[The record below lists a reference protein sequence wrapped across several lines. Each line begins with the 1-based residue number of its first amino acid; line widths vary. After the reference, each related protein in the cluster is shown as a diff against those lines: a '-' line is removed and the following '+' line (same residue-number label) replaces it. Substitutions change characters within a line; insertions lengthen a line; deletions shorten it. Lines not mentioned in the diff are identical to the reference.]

1 MGDQGALD
9 HSLFGVPAQLQGRW
23 GPRVRSAGLHGRCAM
38 TTGMRTGQ
46 GAARTAGVLAACLVL
61 AVAAVAMD
69 LPVPVRTLLGLPGM
83 LLAPGYAWLT
93 VAAARIGDAVQTPT
107 RLVLAV
113 VLSVAMLPLVGVTLH
128 AVGLPVSPLSMGVGL
143 LIATL
148 PPTIWALRFSRA
160 DVPPTNGWFR
170 GLRSRPGGTALVALS
185 VGVFVAAVAWGASWQ
200 EPVDSGPFSELSYAG
215 VLQDV
220 DGPMPVAPG
229 ETVTLPVQLERSDGR
244 PWAGA
249 VTVAVEGDRQVSRP
263 VRANAG
269 SIVSLQVTAPSS
281 VGLHDVVVTAV
292 REDTGETL
300 DLTLRLRVGQP

>member
-1 MGDQGALD
+1 
-9 HSLFGVPAQLQGRW
+9 V
-23 GPRVRSAGLHGRCAM
+23 
-38 TTGMRTGQ
+38 TTGLGTGR
-46 GAARTAGVLAACLVL
+46 GAPRTAGVLAACLAL
-61 AVAAVAMD
+61 AVVAVALN
-69 LPVPVRTLLGLPGM
+69 LPVPVRTLLGLPGV

-128 AVGLPVSPLSMGVGL
+128 AVGLPVSPVSMGIGL

-215 VLQDV
+215 ALQDI
-220 DGPMPVAPG
+220 DGPMPVGPA
-229 ETVTLPVQLERSDGR
+229 EMVTLPVQLERSDGR
-244 PWAGA
+244 PWAGT
-249 VTVAVEGDRQVSRP
+249 VTVAVDGRRQVSHP
-263 VRANAG
+263 VHGDAG
-269 SIVSLQVTAPSS
+269 QVVPLQVTAPSS

-292 REDTGETL
+292 PEDPGETL
-300 DLTLRLRVGQP
+300 ELTLRLRVGQP

>member
-1 MGDQGALD
+1 
-9 HSLFGVPAQLQGRW
+9 
-23 GPRVRSAGLHGRCAM
+23 M

-93 VAAARIGDAVQTPT
+93 VAAARTGGSLQTAT
-107 RLVLAV
+107 GLVLAG

-128 AVGLPVSPLSMGVGL
+128 AVGLRVSPMSMGIGL
-143 LIATL
+143 LIVTL
-148 PPTIWALRFSRA
+148 PPTIWALRFSRG
-160 DVPPTNGWFR
+160 DVPRTNGWFR
-170 GLRSRPGGTALVALS
+170 GLWLRPWRAALLALS

-200 EPVDSGPFSELSYAG
+200 ERVDSGPFSQLIYAG
-215 VLQDV
+215 ALEDV
-220 DGPMPVAPG
+220 DGPMTVGPG
-229 ETVTLPVQLERSDGR
+229 ETVALPVQLGRSDGH
-244 PWAGA
+244 PWTGT
-249 VTVAVEGDRQVSRP
+249 VTVAVQGDRQVSRP
-263 VRANAG
+263 VRADAG
-269 SIVSLQVTAPSS
+269 SIVRLQVTAPSS

-292 REDTGETL
+292 PEDTGETL